1 MPLAY
6 EHVFDVCVGNCC
18 TYTGTGSNYR
28 AYTPPGSYYRST
40 HTYGYVGWE

>member
-6 EHVFDVCVGNCC
+6 EHVFDVCVGNC
-18 TYTGTGSNYR
+18 YT
-28 AYTPPGSYYRST
+28 YTPPGSYYRST